1 MKLPGKVAI
10 VTGGG
15 QGIGEAISLGLAEQ
29 GAKIAILD
37 INFEMAEKTASLIR
51 KKGSVGIALKCN
63 VEIRDDLIESVNSAT
78 RELGEIDI
86 LVNNAGLLRRTPL
99 FDISEEEWDLIL
111 NVNLKGPFMLSQL
124 VAKRWVDGKRTG
136 KIVNIASIYG
146 KVAALNVLPYCSS
159 KGGMEMLTKAMAL
172 ELAPHG
178 INVNGV
184 APGPTKTDIT
194 KPHFEN
200 SEKLGLLT
208 SNIPLGRMANPKD
221 IANAALFLAGPESDL
236 ITGEILTVDGGWVIK

>member
-1 MKLPGKVAI
+1 METGFCLIAEKFYNKERNIMKLSGKVAV

-15 QGIGEAISLGLAEQ
+15 QGIGKAISLRLAEE
-29 GAKIAILD
+29 GSRIAILD
-37 INFEMAEKTASLIR
+37 VNFEMAEETASLIR
-51 KKGSVGIALKCN
+51 QKGSLCLALKCN
-63 VEIRDDLIESVNSAT
+63 VAGRADLIESVNNVT

-111 NVNLKGPFMLSQL
+111 GVNLKGPFMLSQL
-124 VAKRWVDGKRTG
+124 VAQRWVNRKRIG

-146 KVAALNVLPYCSS
+146 KVAALNVLPYCAS

-172 ELAPHG
+172 ELVPFR

-184 APGPTKTDIT
+184 APGPTMR
-194 KPHFEN
+194 N
-200 SEKLGLLT
+200 
-208 SNIPLGRMANPKD
+208 PLKSATYSTRKRPASP
-221 IANAALFLAGPESDL
+221 
-236 ITGEILTVDGGWVIK
+236 